1 MANYDTIVEAI
12 NADTTNMTVLRD
24 HVKNDD
30 SVSTYATNID
40 WFKFNN
46 VTVSNIYSSGNSFL
60 GLGTN
65 AEQLLVNRRD
75 CAVWDEYSES
85 GMIGGNRFFKFK
97 WCGVSA
103 YNADPTTEATQ
114 QWYDVFLLDNG
125 QIYLYFYVVPTSGCT
140 GDNVLVCGNSTVRFT
155 VNEGTPCEYTF
166 KAADA
171 TAGTGWF
178 VVSGKPTI
186 DPAPEPKPTPAV
198 VYNFLPGR
206 YRAFVRTT
214 YINGLN
220 ETKTCTSN
228 AYEFSN
234 NTPVITDAFMGTG
247 ATWDGSEV
255 EIAWS
260 GDYNSLTVQI
270 SNAHIVFKMY
280 INSTLIYTFTSPV
293 GTSTTDIDK
302 ISVGFLID
310 DENEVAKP
318 SFIYDNG
325 NDTYQ
330 YNQEAPTDAEMGLIY
345 EWLSGG
351 YTPSDTWTEVT
362 PDANGYIL
370 DAHAASDGFHD
381 RISGRK
387 MKVIDGN
394 FDNFTYDS
402 TNDWITFGQ
411 GCDSLF
417 GFLTKI
423 PEDLIMSITAIDFEL
438 EGKWTQACSSSA
450 LKFLGRITLQS
461 DREAYAGTMDC
472 VFVRGGH
479 ADAPALTLTRQ
490 NNGSPYWQTVFDSA
504 SVVYDG
510 VYDHWKNLEEVITY
524 HMDLSNGV
532 VTYSSQHCTQGVGA
546 GTRIRANESDYNN
559 IILNSGNYLKIVC
572 GSLQGFNARAYRIKI
587 TQ

>member
-30 SVSTYATNID
+30 STSEYTTGID

-46 VTVSNIYSSGNSFL
+46 VVVGKIYSSGNSWL
-60 GLGTN
+60 GFGAN
-65 AEQLLVNRRD
+65 SEQLKVNRRD
-75 CAVWDEYSES
+75 SAVWDEYSET

-97 WCGVSA
+97 WGGVS
-103 YNADPTTEATQ
+103 YYSADPTDESYKE
-114 QWYDVFLLDNG
+114 WYDVFLLDNG
-125 QIYLYFYVVPTSGCT
+125 QIYLYFYHVPTQTLDGTKSLT
-140 GDNVLVCGNSTVRFT
+140 CGNSTVNFN
-155 VNEGTPCEYTF
+155 VSAGTPCEYTF

-171 TAGTGWF
+171 SAGTGWL

-186 DPAPEPKPTPAV
+186 DPVPEPKPTPTV

-330 YNQEAPTDAEMGLIY
+330 YNQEAPTDAEMADIY
-345 EWLSGG
+345 EWLQGG
-351 YTPSDTWTEVT
+351 
-362 PDANGYIL
+362 G
-370 DAHAASDGFHD
+370 
-381 RISGRK
+381 
-387 MKVIDGN
+387 
-394 FDNFTYDS
+394 
-402 TNDWITFGQ
+402 
-411 GCDSLF
+411 
-417 GFLTKI
+417 
-423 PEDLIMSITAIDFEL
+423 
-438 EGKWTQACSSSA
+438 
-450 LKFLGRITLQS
+450 
-461 DREAYAGTMDC
+461 
-472 VFVRGGH
+472 
-479 ADAPALTLTRQ
+479 
-490 NNGSPYWQTVFDSA
+490 
-504 SVVYDG
+504 
-510 VYDHWKNLEEVITY
+510 
-524 HMDLSNGV
+524 
-532 VTYSSQHCTQGVGA
+532 
-546 GTRIRANESDYNN
+546 
-559 IILNSGNYLKIVC
+559 
-572 GSLQGFNARAYRIKI
+572 
-587 TQ
+587 

>member
-12 NADTTNMTVLRD
+12 NADTNNMTVLRD

-30 SVSTYATNID
+30 STSEYTTGID

-46 VTVSNIYSSGNSFL
+46 VVVGKIYSSGNSWIGF
-60 GLGTN
+60 GVGN
-65 AEQLLVNRRD
+65 EQLKVNRRD

-103 YNADPTTEATQ
+103 YSADPTNTAYK

-125 QIYLYFYVVPTSGCT
+125 QIYLYFYVVPTTNCDGNNT
-140 GDNVLVCGNSTVRFT
+140 LVCGNSSIGFT
-155 VNEGTPCEYTF
+155 VSAGTPCEFTF

-171 TAGTGWF
+171 SAGTGWF

-186 DPAPEPKPTPAV
+186 DPAPEPKPTPTV
-198 VYNFLPGR
+198 VYNFLPGS
-206 YRAFVRTT
+206 YRVFVRTT

-255 EIAWS
+255 DIAWS

-302 ISVGFLID
+302 IHVGFLID
-310 DENEVAKP
+310 DTNEVAKP

-345 EWLSGG
+345 EWLSG
-351 YTPSDTWTEVT
+351 E
-362 PDANGYIL
+362 
-370 DAHAASDGFHD
+370 
-381 RISGRK
+381 
-387 MKVIDGN
+387 
-394 FDNFTYDS
+394 
-402 TNDWITFGQ
+402 IT
-411 GCDSLF
+411 
-417 GFLTKI
+417 
-423 PEDLIMSITAIDFEL
+423 
-438 EGKWTQACSSSA
+438 
-450 LKFLGRITLQS
+450 
-461 DREAYAGTMDC
+461 
-472 VFVRGGH
+472 
-479 ADAPALTLTRQ
+479 
-490 NNGSPYWQTVFDSA
+490 
-504 SVVYDG
+504 
-510 VYDHWKNLEEVITY
+510 
-524 HMDLSNGV
+524 
-532 VTYSSQHCTQGVGA
+532 
-546 GTRIRANESDYNN
+546 
-559 IILNSGNYLKIVC
+559 
-572 GSLQGFNARAYRIKI
+572 
-587 TQ
+587 